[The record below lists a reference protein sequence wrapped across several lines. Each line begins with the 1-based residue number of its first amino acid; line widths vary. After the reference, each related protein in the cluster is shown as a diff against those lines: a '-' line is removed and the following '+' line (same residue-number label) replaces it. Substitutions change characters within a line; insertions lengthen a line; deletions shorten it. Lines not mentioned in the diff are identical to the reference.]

1 MMKQMY
7 EDNTWKLR
15 KCKHKGNKRILKEGA
30 SVSGSL
36 QHYTMH
42 HTIRKDIKLKSY
54 KKYFPVFSP

>member
-7 EDNTWKLR
+7 EDNAWKLR
-15 KCKHKGNKRILKEGA
+15 KCKQGNKILIEGA

-54 KKYFPVFSP
+54 NRYFPVFSP